1 MWSQNYFAKPVLLLL
16 CLVFSGTALAQ
27 DIQKQKEKRFRS
39 TGYPLPRFVSLAKD
53 KVYVRAGPTK
63 KFPIKWVLQRKHLPV
78 EIILE
83 YETWRKI
90 KDHEGQEGWVH
101 HALLSGER
109 TALVQGEDI
118 VPIYKSVKNS
128 EPLSEKDMVAYLKP
142 FVLLSVEECEN
153 QWCYVKTLEKN
164 TQFSGWIERKMIWGV
179 YEDENFD

>member
-1 MWSQNYFAKPVLLLL
+1 MGLSGGIAELRRAWAPPWHRSFLEFCEYF
-16 CLVFSGTALAQ
+16 G
-27 DIQKQKEKRFRS
+27 
-39 TGYPLPRFVSLAKD
+39 
-53 KVYVRAGPTK
+53 
-63 KFPIKWVLQRKHLPV
+63 
-78 EIILE
+78 
-83 YETWRKI
+83 RKI